1 MPDIQFRTNESQDL
15 SSNWSTSRTVSG
27 AGNAGLSIEDFYK
40 LLAAQ
45 LRYQDA
51 DNPMDTSEMMAQMV
65 QTQMIDTINQMNQI
79 SVITYASSMIGKEVT
94 VMVLDERGWP
104 TGEEATGVVTGAS
117 ISGSM
122 PTLFVDGKR
131 YLLSQV
137 VMLGSKPTVED
148 PKDPE
153 DPKNPGDG
161 SDVPGSEG
169 SNGDD
174 DGTPPVDG
182 AGDGNETPPV
192 DGAGDGNETPPVNG
206 GGDGDTDPS
215 TGNEGNNEP

>member
-1 MPDIQFRTNESQDL
+1 
-15 SSNWSTSRTVSG
+15 
-27 AGNAGLSIEDFYK
+27 
-40 LLAAQ
+40 
-45 LRYQDA
+45 
-51 DNPMDTSEMMAQMV
+51 
-65 QTQMIDTINQMNQI
+65 
-79 SVITYASSMIGKEVT
+79 
-94 VMVLDERGWP
+94 MVLDSQGWP

-148 PKDPE
+148 PKAPE
-153 DPKNPGDG
+153 DPKIPGDG

-182 AGDGNETPPV
+182 
-192 DGAGDGNETPPVNG
+192 

-215 TGNEGNNEP
+215 IGNEGNSEP